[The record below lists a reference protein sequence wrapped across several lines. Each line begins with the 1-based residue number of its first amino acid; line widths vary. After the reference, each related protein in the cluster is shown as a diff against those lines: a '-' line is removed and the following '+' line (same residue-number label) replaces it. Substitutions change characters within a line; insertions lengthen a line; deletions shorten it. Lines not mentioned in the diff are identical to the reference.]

1 MTASTFQFAHAKPEL
16 TQSPFRVDI
25 QALRGLAILLVLLHH
40 AKLDFLKA
48 GYLGVDI
55 FFVISGYLITQIIR
69 KDLESGTFSFS
80 AFYFRRAKRLLP
92 AAYVTLL
99 ITTLMSALFL
109 TQSEAR
115 DFFRQLVGAVT
126 FTGNIALWL
135 QTGYFES
142 AANLKPLLH
151 VWSLSIE
158 EQYYMLLPA
167 AMVLAP
173 RRYWM
178 PTMGVLLILS
188 MALCFGLAGSKPSA
202 TFYLLPTRGW
212 ELALGSLGALM
223 GAGRPARAP
232 LDKRLCGLVWPA
244 IVLLVVIPAFPT
256 GLLQPWG
263 DAVIVCVATLV
274 VILGRHPALA
284 QGRALMPLA
293 RLGDFSYS
301 LYLVHWPLFAFANNA
316 YVSPVPM
323 QVNIGLA
330 VVSLGLGYAL
340 YRYVELPVRRAP
352 VQLSKKSLGGVVA
365 ASIAL
370 VLISLGV
377 AKIFTPA
384 IDYADVR
391 RGNRG
396 FGSGCEFEKA
406 FPLAA
411 ACSNSQFPKILVWG
425 DSHAMHLVPGL
436 VGTTQ
441 LGVAQ
446 ATRSHCGP
454 LDDLAPLDRQ
464 GHDRRWARSCLEFN
478 QSVFDYLAK
487 AESVEYV
494 VLASL
499 FAQYLDSTIRV
510 GNANLHRIGGGQAVE
525 VEPSLSLA
533 IERLGATVSK
543 VRALGKKVV
552 VVAPPPASGFNIGQC
567 LELKA
572 SGKVFLGAD
581 RDSCRIST
589 TAYHRHQALVRQ
601 FLDQLPDAA
610 AVNVVR
616 FDEAL
621 CSAQTCE
628 TELGGIFVYRDA
640 GHLSIDGSRQLA
652 LRMGLANQLLAVAK

>member
-1 MTASTFQFAHAKPEL
+1 MTASTFQFAPAKPEL
-16 TQSPFRVDI
+16 AQSPFREDI

-69 KDLESGTFSFS
+69 QDLESGTFSIS
-80 AFYFRRAKRLLP
+80 RFYFRRAKRLLP

-99 ITTLMSALFL
+99 ATTLLSGVFL

-135 QTGYFES
+135 QTGYFEG

-151 VWSLSIE
+151 VWSLAIE

-173 RRYWM
+173 RRYWLPAM
-178 PTMGVLLILS
+178 VMLLILS
-188 MALCFGLAGSKPSA
+188 MALCFTLAGSKPSA

-212 ELALGSLGALM
+212 ELALGSVGALM
-223 GAGRPARAP
+223 KADRPASSVP
-232 LDKRLCGLVWPA
+232 DKRLSRLVWPA
-244 IVLLVVIPAFPT
+244 LLLLVVIPAFPT
-256 GLLQPWG
+256 GIQQPWG
-263 DAVIVCVATLV
+263 DAAIVCVATLV
-274 VILGRHPALA
+274 VILVRHSALEQTPAL
-284 QGRALMPLA
+284 LPLA

-301 LYLVHWPLFAFANNA
+301 LYLVHWPLFALANNA

-323 QVNIGLA
+323 QVNIGSA
-330 VVSLGLGYAL
+330 VVALGLGFAL
-340 YRYVELPVRRAP
+340 YRYVELPARRAP
-352 VQLSKKSLGGVVA
+352 IALTKISLGAAVA

-370 VLISLGV
+370 VLVSLGV
-377 AKIFTPA
+377 IRIFSPA
-384 IDYADVR
+384 IDYAEMR
-391 RGNRG
+391 RANRG

-411 ACSNSQFPKILVWG
+411 ACSNSKSPKILVWG
-425 DSHAMHLVPGL
+425 DSHAMHLVPGI
-436 VGTTQ
+436 VANTQ

-454 LDDLAPLDRQ
+454 LDGLAPLDMQ
-464 GHDRRWARSCLEFN
+464 GHDQRWAQSCLAFN
-478 QSVFDYLAK
+478 QSVFDYLAQ

-499 FAQYLDSTIRV
+499 FAQYLDGTIRV
-510 GNANLHRIGGGQAVE
+510 RNLNLLRTEGGEIIE
-525 VEPSLSLA
+525 VEPSMSLA
-533 IERLGATVSK
+533 VERLRATVSK
-543 VRALGKKVV
+543 LRALGKKVV
-552 VVAPPPASGFNIGQC
+552 VVAAPPSSGFNVGRC

-572 SGKVFLGAD
+572 SGKLYLGAD

-589 TAYHRHQALVRQ
+589 TAYHQHQALVRQ
-601 FLDQLPDAA
+601 FLAKVPDTA
-610 AVNVVR
+610 AVNVVG

-628 TELGGIFVYRDA
+628 VELEGVFVYIDA
-640 GHLSIDGSRQLA
+640 GHLSIEGSRQLA
-652 LRMGLANQLLAVAK
+652 LRMGLANQLLVAAR